1 MTRLKIGL
9 AAMLVVLASGC
20 AQQQAAAPG
29 ATPQPSR
36 GGFNVGTMTCNVAGG
51 VGFVF
56 GSSRALACLFT
67 RTDGTAERYQ
77 GTINRYGVDIG
88 FTRES
93 TIVWAV
99 FAPGTLAPG
108 ALAGDYAGPSAQGT
122 IGVGAGANVLLSGNA
137 NQVTLQPVSIEGS
150 VGLNAAAGVAAL
162 SLRKSP

>member
-1 MTRLKIGL
+1 ML
-9 AAMLVVLASGC
+9 AVLATGC
-20 AQQQAAAPG
+20 VQQQAAAPD
-29 ATPQPSR
+29 AAQQSRR
-36 GGFNVGTMTCNVAGG
+36 GGFNVGTMSCTVAGG
-51 VGFVF
+51 VGFIF
-56 GSSRALACLFT
+56 GSSRAMTCLFT

-77 GTINRYGVDIG
+77 GTINRFGVDIG
-88 FTRES
+88 FTRDS

-99 FAPGTLAPG
+99 LAPGTLAPG

-122 IGVGAGANVLLSGNA
+122 VGVGVGANVLLSGNT

>member
-1 MTRLKIGL
+1 MTRL
-9 AAMLVVLASGC
+9 LVAFVASLVALTGC
-20 AQQQAAAPG
+20 AQPQQASAPASS
-29 ATPQPSR
+29 ATK

-56 GSSRALACLFT
+56 GSSRSLNCLFT

-93 TIVWAV
+93 TIVWGV

-108 ALAGDYAGPSAQGT
+108 ALTGDYAGVTAQGSV
-122 IGVGAGANVLLSGNA
+122 GVGAGANVLVSGNA

-150 VGLNAAAGVAAL
+150 VGLNAAAGVASL

>member
-1 MTRLKIGL
+1 MTQMRIAVATML
-9 AAMLVVLASGC
+9 AALATGC

-29 ATPQPSR
+29 AAQQSNR
-36 GGFNVGTMTCNVAGG
+36 GGFNVGTMSCNVAGG

-56 GSSRALACLFT
+56 GSSRSMSCLFT

-77 GTINRYGVDIG
+77 GTINRFGVDIG

-108 ALAGDYAGPSAQGT
+108 ALAGDYAGPTAQGT
-122 IGVGAGANVLLSGNA
+122 VGVGVGANVLLSGNS

-162 SLRKSP
+162 SLRKTP